1 LDRRRQKRT
10 GNECLKPQDSKRPGM
25 YALLQE
31 GVNTGAIS
39 ASGWIVGL
47 GGLLITALW
56 LLYLY
61 R

>member
-1 LDRRRQKRT
+1 MEKRT
-10 GNECLKPQDSKRPGM
+10 GNEYLKPQGSKRPGM

-31 GVNTGAIS
+31 SVNAGAIS